1 MKTHKKRELA
11 TSFTTFLFL
20 VIAITG
26 VMMFFHIF
34 DKYTKQM
41 HEILGLAFV
50 AIVFLHVFFNWKSM
64 KNYFSNKMFYFSG
77 LVVSIVA
84 LGFILSVSDEPNP
97 KRVVFNSVFNKPIKK
112 TSVLFSDSYIQAK
125 NKLQKAG
132 IQVEDG
138 KSIKELAKLNKTS
151 PFRIITILSK
161 EQ

>member
-1 MKTHKKRELA
+1 
-11 TSFTTFLFL
+11 
-20 VIAITG
+20 
-26 VMMFFHIF
+26 
-34 DKYTKQM
+34 
-41 HEILGLAFV
+41 
-50 AIVFLHVFFNWKSM
+50 M

-97 KRVVFNSVFNKPIKK
+97 KRVVFNSVFNKPIEK

-125 NKLQKAG
+125 DKLQKAG

-138 KSIKELAKLNKTS
+138 KSIRELAKLNKTS